1 MRKPLIILTAA
12 AVILVTLFSPGC
24 KNNRQNKSPY
34 SGHITKD
41 ISSLSQS
48 DVFQLDFDFIY
59 REIKENYVNL
69 DYKEKRLHFKWDE
82 LYHKYRKN
90 ILQAKSEKVFYLTAL
105 EFLTQLK
112 CPHLGFYPVKKT
124 REMIFHKTGNFESLL
139 DVRLI
144 EGKAIIVRESNG
156 LQVVAHEIV
165 SINGV
170 PMQNILDRMSGYFY
184 RRGTGIGVKSFILF
198 LKVYFDYFSYF
209 FERCPDSL
217 IFELKNPE
225 GTIRH
230 LTLETN
236 KRYHIKTK
244 KTLNNIDFGFLRKGL
259 PHGKILPGGIGYMKV
274 PTFDVDCK
282 QFHKKIKEIIDKFK
296 ENQVKGII
304 IDVRYNGGGN
314 ESFRDLLGFL
324 THQPIEINKFRYKL
338 SKRFYDITGN
348 RLKREYQEHKVHH
361 NIAAETGYSKWLSWI
376 ITPNEEQY
384 LVSLPK
390 VVLCNELSFSSA
402 LSFVNACMNFKLAT
416 VIGNVVPLDGHG
428 LSKQVFLPS
437 KKYVIL
443 YPFHESRNPDF
454 SHLENQSR
462 SPDIKVSQG
471 LEDYWLGID
480 TQLEKAVDI
489 LKFLF

>member
-1 MRKPLIILTAA
+1 MTKNILSITI

-34 SGHITKD
+34 NGHIKKD
-41 ISSLSQS
+41 ISGLNQA

-69 DYKEKRLHFKWDE
+69 DYKEKKLHFKWDE

-90 ILQAKSEKVFYLTAL
+90 ILRAESEKVFYLTAL
-105 EFLTQLK
+105 EFLTRLK
-112 CPHLGFYPVKKT
+112 CPHLDFYPVKNT
-124 REMIFHKTGNFESLL
+124 RQMIFHNTTGNFESLS

-144 EGKAIIVRESNG
+144 EGKAIIVRESKG
-156 LQVVAHEIV
+156 LQIVANEII

-170 PMQNILDRMSGYFY
+170 PIRNILDRMSGFFY

-198 LKVYFDYFSYF
+198 LKVYFNYFRYF

-217 IFELKNPE
+217 TFELKSRE
-225 GTIRH
+225 GTIRT

-244 KTLNNIDFGFLRKGL
+244 KTLNNIDFGFSRNGL
-259 PHGKILPGGIGYMKV
+259 PHAKIIPGGIGYMKV
-274 PTFDVDCK
+274 PTFDADRK
-282 QFHKKIKEIIDKFK
+282 QFNKKLKEIIYKFK

-304 IDVRYNGGGN
+304 IDVRFNGGGN

-324 THQPIEINKFRYKL
+324 TRQPIEINKFRYKL
-338 SKRFYDITGN
+338 TKRFYDITGN
-348 RLKREYQEHKVHH
+348 RLKREYREHKVHH
-361 NIAAETGYSKWLSWI
+361 NTAAETGYSKWLSWVI
-376 ITPNEEQY
+376 YPNEEQY

-402 LSFVNACMNFKLAT
+402 LSFVNACMNFNLAT

-428 LSKQVFLPS
+428 LSKQIFLPS

-462 SPDIKVSQG
+462 SPDISVSQG
-471 LEDYWLGID
+471 MEDYWLGID
-480 TQLEKAVDI
+480 TQLERAI
-489 LKFLF
+489 KFLQGK